1 MNRPSN
7 AAPTVSSTGPLTEPR
22 SVTVAAGS
30 TVSPSSAVPI
40 TGRGTARTTT
50 PPSSR
55 VTVTPRP
62 AAASRAAG
70 STSHPATGRPPA
82 ARAAASEPPSCPSPT
97 TATGGAGIVGT
108 GKAGA
113 ASSGTAPSDMIRGYD
128 LRADPRADLRADPRA
143 PASLRV
149 MTPRSFLLTQEL
161 ADYVR
166 ASSERPDE
174 VAADLLAETAALAE
188 RGKVPATFQI
198 APEQGAFMQ
207 LLTRALGAR
216 RAVEVGTFT
225 GFSALCIARGLPGA
239 ASPLCLD
246 ITEEWTAIARR
257 YWERAGL
264 EDRIE
269 LRLGPAL
276 DSLRALPAEPTLD
289 LAFVDADKTGYAG
302 YVEELHPR
310 LTDDA
315 VVLLD
320 NTLRGGRVLD
330 PQSDDDRAI
339 AELNAALA
347 ADPRWETVLLPLAD
361 GLTFLRKR

>member
-1 MNRPSN
+1 
-7 AAPTVSSTGPLTEPR
+7 
-22 SVTVAAGS
+22 
-30 TVSPSSAVPI
+30 
-40 TGRGTARTTT
+40 
-50 PPSSR
+50 
-55 VTVTPRP
+55 
-62 AAASRAAG
+62 
-70 STSHPATGRPPA
+70 
-82 ARAAASEPPSCPSPT
+82 
-97 TATGGAGIVGT
+97 
-108 GKAGA
+108 
-113 ASSGTAPSDMIRGYD
+113 
-128 LRADPRADLRADPRA
+128 
-143 PASLRV
+143 

-166 ASSERPDE
+166 ASSEHPDE

-188 RGKVPATFQI
+188 RGNVPATFQI

-216 RAVEVGTFT
+216 RAVEIGTFT
-225 GFSALCIARGLPGA
+225 GFSALCIARGLPGDG
-239 ASPLCLD
+239 SLLCLD
-246 ITEEWTAIARR
+246 INEEWTAIARR

-276 DSLRALPAEPTLD
+276 DSLRALPAEPTFD